1 MTLILASTSRI
12 RQAVLANA
20 GVAFTV
26 RSPLAS
32 EVQIKKTLSDLKPVQ
47 IAMTLAEAKAASV
60 STPDSAELVL
70 GADQVLAL
78 EAAVFDKPRDLTE
91 ARAHLIALRGRTHEL
106 HSTLCCMRGGK
117 TLWRHAGMAR
127 LTMRD
132 FSAAFLD
139 RYLARAGSD
148 AASSVGVYKLEGEGI
163 QLFEKIEGDYFT
175 ILGLP
180 LLPLLGFLRQQGEI
194 VS

>member
-12 RQAVLANA
+12 RQTVLANA

-26 RSPLAS
+26 RSPRAD
-32 EVQIKKTLSDLKPVQ
+32 EAQIKKSLGRVKPAAL
-47 IAMTLAEAKAASV
+47 AMTLAEAKAASIPN
-60 STPDSAELVL
+60 STELIL

-78 EAAVFDKPRDLTE
+78 EAAVFDKPRDLAE
-91 ARAHLIALRGRTHEL
+91 VRAHLLALRGRSHEL
-106 HSTLCCMRGGK
+106 HSAICCVRGEK
-117 TLWRHAGMAR
+117 TLWHYAETAR

-132 FSAAFLD
+132 FSTAFLD
-139 RYLARAGSD
+139 YYLARTGSE
-148 AASSVGVYKLEGEGI
+148 AASSVGAYKLEGEGI

-180 LLPLLGFLRQQGEI
+180 LLPLLGFLRQQGE
-194 VS
+194 VVT

>member
-26 RSPLAS
+26 RSPLAD
-32 EVQIKKTLSDLKPVQ
+32 EAQIKKGLGRVRPAAL
-47 IAMTLAEAKAASV
+47 AMTLAEAKAASA
-60 STPDSAELVL
+60 SMPDSTELVL

-78 EAAVFDKPRDLTE
+78 EAAVFDKPRDLAE
-91 ARAHLIALRGRTHEL
+91 ARAHLLALRGRSHEL
-106 HSTLCCMRGGK
+106 HSAICCVRGGK
-117 TLWRHAGMAR
+117 TLWHYAETAR

-132 FSAAFLD
+132 FSTAFLD
-139 RYLARAGSD
+139 HYLVRAGGE
-148 AASSVGVYKLEGEGI
+148 AASSVGAYQLEGEGI

-180 LLPLLGFLRQQGEI
+180 LLPLLGFLRQQDEVI
-194 VS
+194 S